1 MAVALP
7 PIIGK
12 RYQVLSE
19 LGRGGM
25 GVVYRARHT
34 FTGELLALKVLNDEL
49 VRRDRESAFRR
60 DASSKRSAP
69 AALPGPQKESL
80 GASWAMRFQREMQI
94 SARIASEHVVRI
106 TDADV
111 APELD
116 GALFYVMELLRGADL
131 DHLLQERGTF
141 SAEETVWIF
150 GQLAE
155 GLDRAHQ
162 AGIVHRGRLLPSRGA
177 WPFSAAVSGP
187 RKVRKMKRV
196 SGTLDRGA
204 AAH

>member
-1 MAVALP
+1 MASALP

-49 VRRDRESAFRR
+49 MRRDRESASRR
-60 DASSKRSAP
+60 EAGSKRATPVNQASLQANS
-69 AALPGPQKESL
+69 QKESA

-155 GLDRAHQ
+155 GLDRAHK
-162 AGIVHRGRLLPSRGA
+162 AGIVHRGRQLSSKNTAR
-177 WPFSAAVSGP
+177 FSAAV
-187 RKVRKMKRV
+187 
-196 SGTLDRGA
+196 
-204 AAH
+204 